1 MRSSGP
7 SRRYCAMLPAA
18 KTMLWWVIIT
28 PFGKPVLPEV

>member
-7 SRRYCAMLPAA
+7 SRRYWAMLPAA

-28 PFGKPVLPEV
+28 PFGKPVLPDV